1 VLASLVRAYERLP
14 AAAPFGYST
23 ERIGF
28 LVSLNENGSV
38 AHVIDLRREGKRPE
52 PRPLLVPQGKKRT
65 VAIDPNFLWDKT
77 AYKLGV
83 TVGEGKRT
91 AQEHAAFRQKMAN
104 GSPAKWTRAS
114 LPSCASSTAGG
125 RGISSRRF
133 GPRGC
138 VTRTSSSASNPSGW
152 RTFPAR
158 PAGGARAAWSRGER
172 RCRRST
178 GLPRH
183 RRVQRGR
190 AAASVDQ
197 GGSGGAEFGREYRL
211 LQPRR
216 LHLRPR
222 AGRQRR
228 HSEAAAF
235 AYTTALNR
243 FLVRDRGH
251 RIQIGDASTVFWADC
266 ADRTVAEAA
275 RTGSQAGSAR
285 RTTARRMP
293 PPPGESARNSSRF
306 VVEGRSP
313 RSSRGSP
320 EGVRFFVLGPA
331 AGRQVLLGEQ
341 LRGADREPLSLD
353 RSYELRLISSRGC
366 T

>member
-1 VLASLVRAYERLP
+1 MSVLASLVRAYERLP

-158 PAGGARAAWSRGER
+158 PAGGARAAWSRVASAAAADPQVCLVTGESSAVARLHPSIKGGLGAQSSGASIVSFNLDAFTSDHEQGDNAATRRLPPSPTPPRSTASSSATGGIASRLATPRRSSGPTAPTGRWRRWRGLVRRLVRRDER
-172 RCRRST
+172 RRGGCRRHQGS
-178 GLPRH
+178 
-183 RRVQRGR
+183 RRETQ
-190 AAASVDQ
+190 
-197 GGSGGAEFGREYRL
+197 
-211 LQPRR
+211 
-216 LHLRPR
+216 
-222 AGRQRR
+222 
-228 HSEAAAF
+228 
-235 AYTTALNR
+235 
-243 FLVRDRGH
+243 
-251 RIQIGDASTVFWADC
+251 AD
-266 ADRTVAEAA
+266 
-275 RTGSQAGSAR
+275 S
-285 RTTARRMP
+285 
-293 PPPGESARNSSRF
+293 
-306 VVEGRSP
+306 
-313 RSSRGSP
+313 
-320 EGVRFFVLGPA
+320 
-331 AGRQVLLGEQ
+331 
-341 LRGADREPLSLD
+341 
-353 RSYELRLISSRGC
+353 
-366 T
+366 